1 MQVRP
6 DFVAPLPRS
15 VRSLRARSV
24 WLAIALVAAIAPH
37 AASAQSGS
45 ARPIRLIAGFPP
57 GGGVDS
63 TARAV
68 APALSDLLGEPVVVE
83 NRTGAA
89 GNIAAEYVAKSAPDG
104 YTALMLNDGNTIA
117 ASLYPKLAYDPIKDF
132 APVSQLV
139 HGKILLVAHPSV
151 SANNVAE
158 LVDYAR
164 RNPGKL
170 TYGSPGSGTPQH
182 LSFELFKSQA
192 GNLEITH
199 VPYRGGGPLMVDLL
213 GGQVQLTALGLPA
226 TGPHI
231 KSGRLKVF
239 AVTSHTRIAELPG
252 VPTIAE
258 AGLAGFETG
267 IWWGVVLPGGT
278 PAPVVAR
285 FFNAVVKAMVQ
296 PAVIERIRG
305 LGLEISTSESP
316 AAFAAYIRTDVE
328 RWRPIVK
335 ASGAR
340 VD

>member
-1 MQVRP
+1 MRP
-6 DFVAPLPRS
+6 DRIGTGLLLIV
-15 VRSLRARSV
+15 
-24 WLAIALVAAIAPH
+24 ALVASLAPH
-37 AASAQSGS
+37 TASAQASS
-45 ARPIRLIAGFPP
+45 ARPIWLIAGFPP

-68 APALSDLLGEPVVVE
+68 APALADLLGEPVVVE

-89 GNIAAEYVAKSAPDG
+89 GNIAAEFVAKSAPDG
-104 YTALMLNDGNTIA
+104 YTILMFNDANTIA
-117 ASLYPKLAYDPIKDF
+117 ASLYPRLAYDPIKDF

-151 SANNVAE
+151 AATNVAE

-182 LSFELFKSQA
+182 LTFELFKTQA
-192 GNLEITH
+192 GNLDIVH
-199 VPYRGGGPLMVDLL
+199 IPYRGGGPLMVDLL

-231 KSGRLKVF
+231 KAGKLKVF
-239 AVTSHTRIAELPG
+239 AVKAHTRIASLPA

-258 AGLAGFETG
+258 SGLPGFETG
-267 IWWGVVLPGGT
+267 IWWGATLAAGT

-285 FFNAVVKAMVQ
+285 LFDAIVKAMAQ
-296 PAVIERIRG
+296 PAVIERIHG
-305 LGLEISTSESP
+305 LGLEVATSESP
-316 AAFAAYIRTDVE
+316 AAFAAFIRADVE

-340 VD
+340 ID

>member
-1 MQVRP
+1 M
-6 DFVAPLPRS
+6 
-15 VRSLRARSV
+15 RSLRARS
-24 WLAIALVAAIAPH
+24 LLLIFALVAALAPH
-37 AASAQSGS
+37 VASAQGS
-45 ARPIRLIAGFPP
+45 PARPIRLIAGFPP

-68 APALSDLLGEPVVVE
+68 APAIADILGEPVVVE

-89 GNIAAEYVAKSAPDG
+89 GNIAAEFVAKSAPDG
-104 YTALMLNDGNTIA
+104 YTVLMLNDGNTIA
-117 ASLYPKLAYDPIKDF
+117 VSLYPRLAYDPIKDF

-151 SANNVAE
+151 PAANVAE
-158 LVDYAR
+158 LIDYAR

-182 LSFELFKSQA
+182 LSFELFKTQA
-192 GNLEITH
+192 GNLDITH

-231 KSGRLKVF
+231 KAGKLKVF
-239 AVTSHTRIAELPG
+239 AVTAHTRIPELPG

-258 AGLAGFETG
+258 SGLPGFETG
-267 IWWGVVLPGGT
+267 IWWGAALPAGT

-285 FFNAVVKAMVQ
+285 LFNAVVKAMTQ

-305 LGLEISTSESP
+305 LGLEIATSESP
-316 AAFAAYIRTDVE
+316 AAFAAYIRADVE